1 MITNIREVMFSQQ
14 EDDIINQLYP
24 DPDHMTYEQL
34 LELQD
39 KIGFVNRGLTQAE
52 INVTNFLIILFYRE
66 SQLFHLLN

>member
-52 INVTNFLIILFYRE
+52 INVTNIFNNFIL
-66 SQLFHLLN
+66 

>member
-24 DPDHMTYEQL
+24 DPDQMTYEQL

-52 INVTNFLIILFYRE
+52 INVTHILNYFI
-66 SQLFHLLN
+66 